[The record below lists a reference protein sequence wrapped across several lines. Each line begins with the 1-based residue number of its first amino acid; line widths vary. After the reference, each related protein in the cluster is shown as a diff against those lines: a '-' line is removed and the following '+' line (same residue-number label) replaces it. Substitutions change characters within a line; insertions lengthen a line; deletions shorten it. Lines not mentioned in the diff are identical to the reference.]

1 MVPGSTSTPI
11 GSPPGRDVCVADV
24 LDGGKIAGLHA
35 MGYELTRISET
46 SGIPGCE
53 NAAAGHQVL
62 EGFFLRHQGV
72 TREFGLY
79 QHPEGADTRRGGRKA
94 PVSASP
100 VLSPNV
106 VAGQG

>member
-11 GSPPGRDVCVADV
+11 GPPPGRDVCVADV

-46 SGIPGCE
+46 SGILGCE

-79 QHPEGADTRRGGRKA
+79 QHAEGLT
-94 PVSASP
+94 
-100 VLSPNV
+100 L
-106 VAGQG
+106 VAAAGKRPFLLRLYCRQT